1 MISST
6 EPLRFYNC
14 IERLKKIKILS
25 RVRREIK
32 EPKLKTKLLLLMNG
46 DYMIDRVPIFG
57 KFLPP
62 PLALI
67 HARQTWLQADGV
79 NFQFH

>member
-62 PLALI
+62 
-67 HARQTWLQADGV
+67 H
-79 NFQFH
+79 